1 MPRTEA
7 KTRGNIQMLRF
18 SNSKCFHTLRPGHLL
33 LFSLCPYRFGDLDSL
48 PDFVIVVA
56 LPGKC
61 GTFFSFGVAIMSHV
75 EKCGLGFALIYQL
88 AVSRVAPCLQGLFL
102 HTSQARVHVS

>member
-1 MPRTEA
+1 MTSVR
-7 KTRGNIQMLRF
+7 I
-18 SNSKCFHTLRPGHLL
+18 SKCFHTLRPGHLP
-33 LFSLCPYRFGDLDSL
+33 LFLLCPYRFGDLDSL

-88 AVSRVAPCLQGLFL
+88 AVSRVD
-102 HTSQARVHVS
+102 RVSRAYFRTRPKHVFT